1 MKVRFFT
8 KKTCPTCKVAK
19 ELLERFI
26 HERKLSALV
35 SVEHHDLDTVDGLAE
50 GAYWDVMAV
59 PTLIVE
65 RGRKVVARW
74 DGQVP
79 READLERALS

>member
-1 MKVRFFT
+1 MFT
-8 KKTCPTCKVAK
+8 KKTCPTCRVAK

-26 HERKLSALV
+26 QERRLTALV
-35 SVEHHDLDTVDGLAE
+35 LVEHHDLDTVDGLAE

-59 PTLIVE
+59 PTLIIE
-65 RGRKVVARW
+65 RERKVVARW

-79 READLERALS
+79 QEADLEKALS